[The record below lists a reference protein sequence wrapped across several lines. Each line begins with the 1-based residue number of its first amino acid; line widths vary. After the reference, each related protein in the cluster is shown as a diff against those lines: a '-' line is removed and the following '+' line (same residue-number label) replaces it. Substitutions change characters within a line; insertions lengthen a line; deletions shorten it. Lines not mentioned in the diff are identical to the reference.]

1 MGDGG
6 GLAAYNDCRQGTRM
20 RRMQMADV
28 SSGHGDTLLTEAM
41 QRSADKFP
49 FEAPT
54 GMAATQSGRLV
65 RLDQD
70 KRRYGTRAWST
81 LGWLQRVGMDARR
94 ARHKG
99 KRRTRAVTRGR
110 PSNIQA

>member
-49 FEAPT
+49 FEAPSRNGGYT
-54 GMAATQSGRLV
+54 EWQAGEIGSGQETVRYAGLVDV
-65 RLDQD
+65 RL
-70 KRRYGTRAWST
+70 GAE
-81 LGWLQRVGMDARR
+81 GWDGCTP
-94 ARHKG
+94 G
-99 KRRTRAVTRGR
+99 KT
-110 PSNIQA
+110 